1 MATTV
6 DEVTDLLQPL
16 IRNACVNDG
25 TAVSGQEVRTV
36 DVLQSYLEGG
46 GLDVERYEPVPGRAS
61 LVTRIEGSD
70 PNAPSLC
77 LMGHSDVVPVN
88 ENGWTRDPFG
98 GELVDGVVWG
108 RGAVDMLN
116 LTSSMAVAV
125 KHLAD
130 SGFRPKGTL
139 VYTAVADEE
148 ALGTHGAKWLVEH
161 ERDAVVTDYVVTEM
175 GGMRMP
181 LPSPSGPKLPVM
193 VAEKGTYWCRLTV
206 KGTPGHG
213 SMPLRTDNAVVKAAV
228 IVQRLAE
235 FRPEAQMHDVWR
247 RFVDAADLLPEL
259 RETLL
264 DPEKVV
270 AFAETFPDVGM
281 ARMVHAA
288 THTTI
293 SPNIVHGGQKTN
305 IIPDRVDLELDI
317 RTLPGQTSG
326 DVRAMLADAL
336 GPELF
341 ASVDITAQS
350 DDESTASSL
359 DNPLWDSITKVTEAM
374 VPGTR
379 TMPFLLVGATDAR
392 FFRRAGSI
400 AYGYGLFSER
410 IPFAQFMSMFH
421 GDDERVDQESLDLST
436 NLWEAL
442 ATDLLT

>member
-6 DEVTDLLQPL
+6 DEVTDLLQHL

-46 GLDVERYEPVPGRAS
+46 GLDVERYEPVPGRTS

>member
-6 DEVTDLLQPL
+6 DEVTDLLQHL

-421 GDDERVDQESLDLST
+421 GDDERVDQESLELST

>member
-1 MATTV
+1 
-6 DEVTDLLQPL
+6 
-16 IRNACVNDG
+16 CVNDG

-305 IIPDRVDLELDI
+305 IIPD
-317 RTLPGQTSG
+317 
-326 DVRAMLADAL
+326 
-336 GPELF
+336 
-341 ASVDITAQS
+341 
-350 DDESTASSL
+350 
-359 DNPLWDSITKVTEAM
+359 
-374 VPGTR
+374 
-379 TMPFLLVGATDAR
+379 
-392 FFRRAGSI
+392 
-400 AYGYGLFSER
+400 
-410 IPFAQFMSMFH
+410 
-421 GDDERVDQESLDLST
+421 
-436 NLWEAL
+436 
-442 ATDLLT
+442 

>member
-6 DEVTDLLQPL
+6 DEVTDLLQHL

>member
-1 MATTV
+1 
-6 DEVTDLLQPL
+6 
-16 IRNACVNDG
+16 
-25 TAVSGQEVRTV
+25 
-36 DVLQSYLEGG
+36 
-46 GLDVERYEPVPGRAS
+46 
-61 LVTRIEGSD
+61 
-70 PNAPSLC
+70 
-77 LMGHSDVVPVN
+77 MGHSDVVPVN